1 MGSAAVAQDNLNLL
15 ESFVGGLLG
24 KLDERGRRAASRDIG
39 QVLRRSQQTRIA
51 AQRNTDGSAY
61 ESRKPRVKPGGKK
74 LREKRGRLKRAA
86 MFTKLRTARYLKLQT
101 DAAGLTVG
109 FAGRV
114 ARVARV
120 HQFGEIDRVAPH
132 GVEYKY
138 PVRELIG
145 VTGEDREMIRD
156 MLLKHITK

>member
-1 MGSAAVAQDNLNLL
+1 MAQDNLNLL

-24 KLDERGRRAASRDIG
+24 KLDERGRRVASRDIA

-51 AQRNTDGSAY
+51 AQRNTDGSTY
-61 ESRKPRVKPGGKK
+61 ESRKHRVKPGGKT
-74 LREKRGRLKRAA
+74 LRDKRGRIKRTA
-86 MFTKLRTARYLKLQT
+86 MFMKLRTATYLKMQS
-101 DAAGLTVG
+101 DAAGLTIG

-120 HQFGEIDRVAPH
+120 HQFGEIDRVAPR

-138 PVRELIG
+138 PVRELLGI
-145 VTGEDREMIRD
+145 TAEDRELIRD
-156 MLLKHITK
+156 KLLAHVTK